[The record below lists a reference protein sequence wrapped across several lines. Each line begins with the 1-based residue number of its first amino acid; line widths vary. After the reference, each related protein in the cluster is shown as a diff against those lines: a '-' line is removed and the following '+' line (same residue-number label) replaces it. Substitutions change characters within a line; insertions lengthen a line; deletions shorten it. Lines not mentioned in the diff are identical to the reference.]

1 MLKTCHKLK
10 HRLSWIF
17 AKEIQH
23 KTKCPNSLKLFLN
36 IHDHLFLSD
45 LNPLDA
51 LRNLGWRCEHRIHEE
66 FIIYDARKHYIRF
79 ECMTMTWGIL
89 YEKIYCQKR
98 PLKLKLNQC
107 FAHGSFGLRV
117 NRMIIDIEAGH
128 LNVFLIKKVQN
139 CEKKNYLSIC
149 AERSRIGSQFEK
161 KCPISKG
168 Y

>member
-79 ECMTMTWGIL
+79 EYMTMTWGIL

-107 FAHGSFGLRV
+107 FCSRELRTTREQDDYRHWSGAFECFAHHFSY
-117 NRMIIDIEAGH
+117 
-128 LNVFLIKKVQN
+128 K
-139 CEKKNYLSIC
+139 
-149 AERSRIGSQFEK
+149 
-161 KCPISKG
+161 
-168 Y
+168 